1 MAAPKEP
8 ASSRSAPGDLKDH
21 CQCGRGALFNGEGSG
36 GFQPPVGD
44 RDAAGAWKA
53 PLHRATPDSRSQ
65 LGEASGPLSKIQM
78 PPARARRRRMG
89 WPRIPCPDC
98 RLSSIPNPCCT
109 AETQSERREY
119 PRSPFFFLCVFAPLR
134 ESLPWPSQISNP
146 HLKSSAAWR
155 ARFAQGAKTP
165 LADQVANRVRSGLE
179 QVSSRAH
186 QLTRQLSAA
195 ASGSDR
201 NDPLARI
208 SPIQSRA
215 GMNVELA
222 RKLRRNAHLITFG
235 KPCAS
240 LPPRARPRSTR
251 GRCARDSSRR

>member
-1 MAAPKEP
+1 MVGGLELGNFPAPNVP
-8 ASSRSAPGDLKDH
+8 ANLS
-21 CQCGRGALFNGEGSG
+21 
-36 GFQPPVGD
+36 
-44 RDAAGAWKA
+44 W
-53 PLHRATPDSRSQ
+53 
-65 LGEASGPLSKIQM
+65 LGEVT
-78 PPARARRRRMG
+78 RDR
-89 WPRIPCPDC
+89 
-98 RLSSIPNPCCT
+98 SI
-109 AETQSERREY
+109 ERVQSERREY
-119 PRSPFFFLCVFAPLR
+119 PGSPFFLLCVFAPLR